1 MMLNIFR
8 FDGPLPRRVASVTV
22 PDLPVNQD
30 LFARQHGGDFCEPD
44 VESAVE
50 LLERLQ
56 TYTREKINERQHNP
70 QPQG

>member
-8 FDGPLPRRVASVTV
+8 FDGQCAPLASVAV
-22 PDLPVNQD
+22 AGLPADQD

-44 VESAVE
+44 VEPAGD

-56 TYTREKINERQHNP
+56 TYTRENQ
-70 QPQG
+70 